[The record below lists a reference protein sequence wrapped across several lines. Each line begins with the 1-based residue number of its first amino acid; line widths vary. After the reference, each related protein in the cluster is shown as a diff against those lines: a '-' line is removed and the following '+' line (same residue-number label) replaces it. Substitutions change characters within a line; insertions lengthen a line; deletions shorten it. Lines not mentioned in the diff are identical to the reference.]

1 MHAVLPLVFA
11 LSLAAMVVIV
21 LPLVL
26 LARSVEW
33 NRRGAVLLGVCD
45 RMARR
50 LGVPVR
56 GVRVLTAA
64 VTLFTGIVPG
74 LIAYVV
80 AAVVLG
86 RERAG
91 QARAALRPEVLGLC
105 ADLARRLDVPVD
117 NVRTVVVIATLCTG
131 VVPGMMLYLLAG
143 ILKAMIPPARYD
155 RWMRMVGGMSAWG
168 AVPEAGHGAWSAQ
181 GDAAGGGE
189 GIPARIGRYR
199 ILGLLGR
206 GGMGSVWRGR
216 DDALGRDAA
225 VKVVDGPFGGEAVR
239 RFGEEARAAAALASP
254 HIVQVWEYA
263 PEARPPY
270 LAMEFVPGRSVQ
282 QIVRS
287 AGPRS
292 SSAVLDCARQVLT
305 GLATA
310 HAAGIVH
317 RDIKPANILLATSG
331 PAAGTYKL
339 TDFGLATSPDR
350 GQSLTAT
357 GTLLGTLAYLAPEVA
372 LGDEATPASDLYAL
386 GATLHEMLLGRPPL
400 EAASPL
406 KLLRRVTTESIPPIG
421 TARPELSAA
430 AAAWIDRL
438 VARDPAERFPSAAA
452 ALEALEGVP
461 EAGGAAT
468 GLDAAAGT
476 WADAVPWHR
485 RPAPG
490 ALPPRE
496 RVGEG
501 DLPHVVGRAM
511 AFEAEGRDALGEES
525 ILDIARELNI
535 DTRAVREALVDHHRG
550 ADGVTAVFRRALGG
564 AEPGDGG
571 ARDRGAFAED
581 GVGRRGPGLGGML
594 LAFGVLVGL
603 VLAVLL
609 VFVVFAAR
617 QVERSDAG
625 HGEGG
630 HSEMVMPDAGLR
642 VVPPGVVVI
651 DRTVPSAER
660 EEADGAHDGHGPAD
674 GGGHDG
680 AGGSP
685 WQSIGMWAVISL
697 LGAAIAAVP
706 LRTGR
711 RPGRWPR
718 GRGRGARIHG

>member
-1 MHAVLPLVFA
+1 VNAVVPTLFALAITALAVVVLPLVW
-11 LSLAAMVVIV
+11 
-21 LPLVL
+21 
-26 LARSVEW
+26 LARAVDW
-33 NRRGAVLLGVCD
+33 DRRGAVLLGVCD

-74 LIAYVV
+74 LMAYVV

-86 RERAG
+86 RGRAG
-91 QARAALRPEVLGLC
+91 QARETPRPQLLGLC

-143 ILKAMIPPARYD
+143 ILKAMIPPARYE
-155 RWMRMVGGMSAWG
+155 RWMKMGGGTSAWG
-168 AVPEAGHGAWSAQ
+168 AVPEGGHGAWSAR
-181 GDAAGGGE
+181 GDAAGGE
-189 GIPARIGRYR
+189 GIPPRIGRYR

-421 TARPELSAA
+421 AARPELSAA

-603 VLAVLL
+603 VLAALL

-697 LGAAIAAVP
+697 LGVAIAAVP